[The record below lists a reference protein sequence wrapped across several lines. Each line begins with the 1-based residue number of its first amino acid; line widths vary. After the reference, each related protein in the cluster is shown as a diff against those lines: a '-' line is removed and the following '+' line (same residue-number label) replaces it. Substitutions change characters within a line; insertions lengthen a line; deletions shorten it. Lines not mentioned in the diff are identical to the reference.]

1 MKELFYT
8 YKDRMEKPIVTVCL
22 LKKGRQFARG
32 IALCSKQD
40 HRKDALGETKAKG
53 RAIKAVTRKEP
64 DLPINRDEAIRTLFE
79 VEAPPFKY
87 KAEYPAKLTMYEQQ
101 LFAAT

>member
-1 MKELFYT
+1 MKELCYT
-8 YKDRMEKPIVTVCL
+8 YNDSREKPIVTVCL

-40 HRKDALGETKAKG
+40 HIKSNIGEIKARG
-53 RAIKAVTRKEP
+53 RAIKAITRKEP
-64 DLPINRDEAIRTLFE
+64 DLPINRNEAIRTLFE
-79 VEAPPFKY
+79 AEAPPFKY

-101 LFAAT
+101 LVTNA